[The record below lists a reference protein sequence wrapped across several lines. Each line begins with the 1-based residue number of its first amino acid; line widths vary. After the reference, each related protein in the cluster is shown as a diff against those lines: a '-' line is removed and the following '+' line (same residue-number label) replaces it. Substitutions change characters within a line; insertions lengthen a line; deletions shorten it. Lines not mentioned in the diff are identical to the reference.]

1 LTISPTLNRGGRA
14 FDVDDGDDI
23 VGIKFGIDEKK
34 KKKDEEIVFIFR
46 NRYLKLFRKIAT
58 NPTKQIILQRVG
70 IKATRCR
77 KCTIYF
83 KFYVKNKGK
92 TQAKPGTFIAARSS

>member
-34 KKKDEEIVFIFR
+34 KKKMK
-46 NRYLKLFRKIAT
+46 KL
-58 NPTKQIILQRVG
+58 
-70 IKATRCR
+70 
-77 KCTIYF
+77 
-83 KFYVKNKGK
+83 
-92 TQAKPGTFIAARSS
+92 SSFFETDI